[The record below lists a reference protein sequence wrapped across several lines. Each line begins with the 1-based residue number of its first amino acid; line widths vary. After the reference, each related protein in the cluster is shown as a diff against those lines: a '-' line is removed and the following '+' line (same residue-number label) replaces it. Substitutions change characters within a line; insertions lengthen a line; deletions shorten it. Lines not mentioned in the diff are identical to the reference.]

1 MKPAGPDG
9 QAGPGGRTGLR
20 ITDVHVHIQPWEEL
34 KPGVRE
40 RMAKGRKDFAELER
54 MMGDPNVVLERMDA
68 AGVARIGVINYVSPD
83 LMGFT
88 ERVNSWVADLAAH
101 APDRLIP
108 FGGVNPRV
116 RDGGGQVD
124 RLADLGVRAIKLH
137 PPHQELAANAYREGL
152 AELAAI
158 YRRAEELGMPVMVH
172 TGTSIF
178 PGARNVYADPL
189 PLDDVG
195 VDFPD
200 LTVILAH
207 LGRPLWAE
215 TSFFLLR
222 RHANFWGDVSGIPP
236 KGLLRYFPRL
246 EDVADKLLWGTDW
259 PGPMVPGL
267 GQNLDAFLAL
277 DLAEDTRRKLLQD
290 NPDRLFGPAP
300 AIAMSRT

>member
-1 MKPAGPDG
+1 M
-9 QAGPGGRTGLR
+9 TLR

-34 KPGVRE
+34 KPDVRAL
-40 RMAKGRKDFAELER
+40 MAKGRGDFPDLER
-54 MMGDPNVVLERMDA
+54 MMGDPGIVLERMDA

-88 ERVNSWVADLAAH
+88 ERVNPWVGELARH
-101 APDRLIP
+101 APERLIP
-108 FGGVNPRV
+108 FGGVDPRAG
-116 RDGGGQVD
+116 RAGEQVD
-124 RLADLGVRAIKLH
+124 RLQDLGVRAIKLH
-137 PPHQELAANAYREGL
+137 PPHQEIAVNAYRDGFSGL
-152 AELAAI
+152 AEV
-158 YRRAEELGMPVMVH
+158 YRRAQDLGMPIMVH

-195 VDFPD
+195 VDFPE

-222 RHANFWGDVSGIPP
+222 RHPNFWGDVSGIPP

-246 EDVADKLLWGTDW
+246 ADVADKLLWGTDW
-259 PGPMVPGL
+259 PGPMVPGMRE
-267 GQNLDAFLAL
+267 NLDDFLAL
-277 DLAEDTRRKLLQD
+277 DIAEDVRRKLLQD

-300 AIAMSRT
+300 TI